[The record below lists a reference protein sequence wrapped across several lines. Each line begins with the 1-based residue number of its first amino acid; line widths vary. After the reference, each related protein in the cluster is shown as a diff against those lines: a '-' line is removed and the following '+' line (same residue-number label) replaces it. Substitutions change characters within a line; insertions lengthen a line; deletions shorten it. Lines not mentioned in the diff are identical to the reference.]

1 MFSFTRTTL
10 FAALFCTAHTINGHS
25 VRDIEDSSKS
35 INGFN
40 SESRVSKG
48 NLSSEGWR
56 YGTLF
61 ENYEFEKC
69 LGWDYQ
75 SNKAKLMNCDYQ
87 YDELYHYAAFS
98 TERQKR
104 NGKPVWKIRLNED
117 VCVGVQKIKKN
128 EKLNLMSCDSDDD
141 QILWILGSGG
151 CDSKEYEHIY
161 SYASNSYC
169 IRANDEKNIK
179 LSKKCKSRDDNS
191 IFEPKCYDELDGVGA
206 LTRETAIVVSTV

>member
-1 MFSFTRTTL
+1 MFSFTRTTI
-10 FAALFCTAHTINGHS
+10 FAVLFCTAHTINGHS

-40 SESRVSKG
+40 SESRVYS
-48 NLSSEGWR
+48 
-56 YGTLF
+56 TLF
-61 ENYEFEKC
+61 ENYEYEKC
-69 LGWDYQ
+69 LSWDYQ
-75 SNKAKLMNCDYQ
+75 SDRAKLMTCDYQ
-87 YDELYHYAAFS
+87 YDELYLYAAFS
-98 TERQKR
+98 TERLKR
-104 NGKPVWKIRLNED
+104 NGKPVWKIRLSED
-117 VCVGVQKIKKN
+117 ACVGVQKIKKN
-128 EKLNLMSCDSDDD
+128 EKLKLMSCDSDDD
-141 QILWILGSGG
+141 QILWILGTGG

-169 IRANDEKNIK
+169 IRANGENNIK